1 MKTTKERLEKWN
13 NVTRCI
19 ERFLVGRI
27 DEDLLLEDLSDAIHR
42 KSPYS
47 AVAICCI
54 KSRKSD
60 IPADV
65 YNQLDLNL

>member
-1 MKTTKERLEKWN
+1 MYKDVFK
-13 NVTRCI
+13 
-19 ERFLVGRI
+19 
-27 DEDLLLEDLSDAIHR
+27 EDLKEMSDRNA
-42 KSPYS
+42 PYS

-60 IPADV
+60 IPSDV